1 MIKVTGKIEYRAIA
15 LGAWA
20 LVSQEGKT
28 YELQNPPPELQKDGL
43 SVEVEGTVKEG
54 IMTISMIGQV
64 LEVRS
69 FKILS

>member
-28 YELQNPPPELQKDGL
+28 YELQNPPSELQKDGL

>member
-1 MIKVTGKIEYRAIA
+1 MIKVTGKVEYRAIA

-28 YELQNPPPELQKDGL
+28 YELQNSPPELQKDGL
-43 SVEVEGTVKEG
+43 SVEVEGIVKEG

-69 FKILS
+69 FKILN